1 MEEQT
6 YTATALFVLCGSYLR
21 VAAALGAA
29 LRTLQSRGL
38 FLKFQMGWVEA
49 VVTPEPVVLAVVT
62 SLLAVWQL
70 DRDAV
75 SALEVAG
82 AAVGAALVLAA
93 WGLTLWSFL
102 SWRTIFFGHGVR
114 EDQELV
120 TTGAYGFVRH
130 PVYLGVLMIWL
141 GLAATFLSAT
151 ALLVAAVYVIPMY
164 VLYMLSE
171 EKMMVDAF
179 RDAYRGYRR
188 AVPMLI
194 PYFPPRAKRS

>member
-6 YTATALFVLCGSYLR
+6 YTVTALFVLCGSYLR

-29 LRTLQSRGL
+29 LRTFQRRGH

-75 SALEVAG
+75 SALHVAG

-114 EDQELV
+114 EDQGLV

-164 VLYMLSE
+164 VLYMLSG
-171 EKMMVDAF
+171 EKMMLDAF

-194 PYFPPRAKRS
+194 P